1 MKKIQWLREKVLQ
14 KYLKE
19 CIKDY
24 SPWFETVYR
33 EKVFNAEF
41 NSQFDRYPDLYATL
55 ESGKRIPIEVE
66 WTTKDFNHPIHLL
79 EDQDGCIA
87 VLQDNLPNLFEGKK
101 LIISEDKFK
110 KWFMKNST
118 SIVNET
124 VDSRISKDRYIK
136 RAPKLWFYYNSKSE
150 MKNREKTLE
159 TGVFGVPLP
168 FKQLERFKDIR
179 KNDLVC
185 LLGPFN
191 GYKKGGR
198 DSIEIFMKN
207 KNMTCDELTLIKVIR
222 GYDYDESPI
231 WEYQTK
237 SISKDKIK
245 NYPHRFKFDKRV
257 VLELR
262 DIKIN
267 NLSIQSRE
275 HLFKL
280 PAISLWEGSSNTL
293 VDLISHAR
301 IG

>member
-1 MKKIQWLREKVLQ
+1 
-14 KYLKE
+14 
-19 CIKDY
+19 
-24 SPWFETVYR
+24 
-33 EKVFNAEF
+33 
-41 NSQFDRYPDLYATL
+41 
-55 ESGKRIPIEVE
+55 
-66 WTTKDFNHPIHLL
+66 
-79 EDQDGCIA
+79 
-87 VLQDNLPNLFEGKK
+87 
-101 LIISEDKFK
+101 
-110 KWFMKNST
+110 
-118 SIVNET
+118 
-124 VDSRISKDRYIK
+124 
-136 RAPKLWFYYNSKSE
+136 
-150 MKNREKTLE
+150 
-159 TGVFGVPLP
+159 
-168 FKQLERFKDIR
+168 
-179 KNDLVC
+179 
-185 LLGPFN
+185 
-191 GYKKGGR
+191 
-198 DSIEIFMKN
+198 MKN

-237 SISKDKIK
+237 SISKDRIK

>member
-110 KWFMKNST
+110 KW
-118 SIVNET
+118 
-124 VDSRISKDRYIK
+124 
-136 RAPKLWFYYNSKSE
+136 
-150 MKNREKTLE
+150 
-159 TGVFGVPLP
+159 
-168 FKQLERFKDIR
+168 
-179 KNDLVC
+179 
-185 LLGPFN
+185 
-191 GYKKGGR
+191 
-198 DSIEIFMKN
+198 
-207 KNMTCDELTLIKVIR
+207 
-222 GYDYDESPI
+222 
-231 WEYQTK
+231 
-237 SISKDKIK
+237 
-245 NYPHRFKFDKRV
+245 
-257 VLELR
+257 
-262 DIKIN
+262 
-267 NLSIQSRE
+267 
-275 HLFKL
+275 
-280 PAISLWEGSSNTL
+280 
-293 VDLISHAR
+293 
-301 IG
+301 